1 MFSRLK
7 IKLLDVHSCAFRRE
21 RRSITAEAVTLIVKN
36 FIYRVFRGMKFG
48 ERRFLSGRKF
58 RRRQSNMKQAAWL
71 LLCVSV
77 VGVSGCDTFVKKENT
92 GAVIARRAQIR
103 SSTAV
108 VAADLLEVERGD
120 MVDILEATTAENGEH
135 WLRVRADDTEGWIE
149 SRNIMPQELLDRSRR
164 LANEDKNTPTQATG
178 QLRANTNLRLSP
190 DRNADDNILMKL
202 DAGVQ
207 FEIVGWKYVPKPRT
221 SEATESDDAPKP
233 GAARR
238 GGGRRG
244 EAEALK
250 VPEEPNE
257 LWYKV
262 RLPLSTPPISPAP
275 AGWIFGKQV
284 ELTVPSDIIFYRTGR
299 EFVAWQKLDNDDAN
313 GLPSIAKNKDTA
325 SETQPGSWVI
335 LEKSSSTEPAAA
347 DEPDFDRIYVLG
359 YDKNKQEHY
368 TAYRSPDMRGRLPLR
383 VEERD
388 GNKALVVRTIK
399 DDGQEQEAVYKVY
412 RNEKGLLKVDSM
424 SLLPKIKKK

>member
-1 MFSRLK
+1 MTSVGRTFRLSWK
-7 IKLLDVHSCAFRRE
+7 VYGRR
-21 RRSITAEAVTLIVKN
+21 RRSAA
-36 FIYRVFRGMKFG
+36 R
-48 ERRFLSGRKF
+48 
-58 RRRQSNMKQAAWL
+58 AAWPSLCL
-71 LLCVSV
+71 LLCLLAA
-77 VGVSGCDTFVKKENT
+77 GVSGCGTFAKKENT

-120 MVDILEATTAENGEH
+120 MVDILEATTAENGEN
-135 WLRVRADDTEGWIE
+135 WLRVRASDTEGWIE

-164 LANEDKNTPTQATG
+164 LAGEDEKTPSQATG

-190 DRNADDNILMKL
+190 DRSTDENILMKL
-202 DAGVQ
+202 DAGVE
-207 FEIVGWKYVPKPRT
+207 FEIVSWKYVPKPRT

-238 GGGRRG
+238 GGRRG
-244 EAEALK
+244 EAEAPK
-250 VPEEPNE
+250 VPEELNE

-262 RLPLSTPPISPAP
+262 RLPPATPPISPAP

-299 EFVAWQKLDNDDAN
+299 EFVAWQRLDDDDVVSGASAISEN
-313 GLPSIAKNKDTA
+313 RETTGEAK
-325 SETQPGSWVI
+325 PGSWVI
-335 LEKSSSTEPAAA
+335 LEKSSSGEPGAA
-347 DEPDFDRIYVLG
+347 DEPDFDRIFVLG

-368 TAYRSPDMRGRLPLR
+368 TAYRSPDMRGRLPMR

-388 GNKALVVRTIK
+388 GNKVFTVKITK
-399 DDGQEQEAVYKVY
+399 DDGQEQEAAYRVS
-412 RNEKGLLKVDSM
+412 RNERGLLKVESM
-424 SLLPKIKKK
+424 SVLPKNKKK